1 MKRLQFEKIENNKK
15 ILCEVIATY
24 HEDSNNKD
32 YVVYTDNNITNNK
45 LNIYY
50 SLYKLVNNNIV
61 LIDTKDIEDKKIGLE
76 LIKELIKEI
85 N

>member
-1 MKRLQFEKIENNKK
+1 MERLQFEKIENNKK

-32 YVVYTDNNITNNK
+32 YIVYTDKKFTNNK

-50 SLYKLVNNNIV
+50 SLYKIVNNKII
-61 LIDTKDIEDKKIGLE
+61 LIDIKDNEDKKIGLE

>member
-1 MKRLQFEKIENNKK
+1 MERLQFEKIENNKK

-24 HEDSNNKD
+24 HE
-32 YVVYTDNNITNNK
+32 YTDKKFTNNK

-50 SLYKLVNNNIV
+50 SLYKIVNNKII
-61 LIDTKDIEDKKIGLE
+61 LIDIKDNEDKKIGLE